1 MDLSVVRYSEQ
12 DTAFG
17 KMDPILSSGGMLKR
31 HILSS
36 VCEKELIPV
45 TIKWLKETLLMD
57 STQFFPLSTLCPKD
71 DGKAQNPSNTKSNRS
86 SSATL
91 YRYEL

>member
-17 KMDPILSSGGMLKR
+17 KLDSGGMLKR

-36 VCEKELIPV
+36 VCEKGLLPV
-45 TIKWLKETLLMD
+45 TIKWLKKTLLMD
-57 STQFFPLSTLCPKD
+57 ATQFFSLSTLCPKD
-71 DGKAQNPSNTKSNRS
+71 DGKAQNPSKTESNR

>member
-1 MDLSVVRYSEQ
+1 MDLSIVQYSEQ

-17 KMDPILSSGGMLKR
+17 KLDPISSSGGMLKR

-45 TIKWLKETLLMD
+45 TIKWLKETLLTD
-57 STQFFPLSTLCPKD
+57 L
-71 DGKAQNPSNTKSNRS
+71 
-86 SSATL
+86 
-91 YRYEL
+91 